1 MTDCLIVFNTCPDAD
16 TATRIANHLVDQRLA
31 SCVNVIPGLQS
42 TYIWNNVRET
52 TTECLLMIKTTRAA
66 YDGLERSIRE
76 IHPYELPE
84 VIAVSVDTGL
94 AGYLSWIQRS
104 VNNIK

>member
-1 MTDCLIVFNTCPDAD
+1 
-16 TATRIANHLVDQRLA
+16 
-31 SCVNVIPGLQS
+31 
-42 TYIWNNVRET
+42 
-52 TTECLLMIKTTRAA
+52 MIKTTRAA

-76 IHPYELPE
+76 MHPYELPE